1 MAIDLNILLR
11 AYAMGIFPMADGRD
25 DPEIFWV
32 EPKRR
37 AILPLSGLHLSRSLR
52 KTIRSNKFRV
62 TADQAFPAILRACA
76 EAAPDRPESWI
87 NKPIEQACLS
97 LFQRG
102 HAHRI
107 ECYLEGQI
115 VGGLYGISLGRPF
128 FGYSMF
134 RRERDASKVAVAW
147 EVAGLKV
154 GGFEMI
160 KSEEVRGG

>member
-52 KTIRSNKFRV
+52 KTIRSDKFRV

-76 EAAPDRPESWI
+76 EAAPDRPERWI
-87 NKPIEQACLS
+87 TKPIEQA
-97 LFQRG
+97 R
-102 HAHRI
+102 
-107 ECYLEGQI
+107 
-115 VGGLYGISLGRPF
+115 
-128 FGYSMF
+128 
-134 RRERDASKVAVAW
+134 
-147 EVAGLKV
+147 
-154 GGFEMI
+154 
-160 KSEEVRGG
+160 SEERRGGKKCVNKCKTREDP